1 MNKYS
6 FTPKHKVSKPERT
19 DQVQVQVKVQVR
31 V

>member
-6 FTPKHKVSKPERT
+6 FNPKHKVSKLERT